1 MVMPF
6 GLKNARATC
15 QRMMIRMFR
24 DKIGITVEV
33 YTDDMDVKIWE
44 NRKHVEDL
52 MKAFEIFRWHKLC
65 LNADKCAFGM
75 RAGKFLRYMIT
86 HQGIEAN
93 PD

>member
-52 MKAFEIFRWHKLC
+52 MKAF
-65 LNADKCAFGM
+65 
-75 RAGKFLRYMIT
+75 
-86 HQGIEAN
+86 
-93 PD
+93 